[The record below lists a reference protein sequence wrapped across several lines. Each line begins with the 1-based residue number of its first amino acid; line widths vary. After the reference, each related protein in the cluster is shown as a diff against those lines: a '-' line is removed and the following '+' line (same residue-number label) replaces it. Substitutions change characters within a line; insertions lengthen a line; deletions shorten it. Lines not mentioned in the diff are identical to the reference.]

1 MTRDQPER
9 VTLGE
14 ECTGDREQAGSGE
27 AEHASG
33 GVDMDAGDDGDRT
46 APQGDPGTGR
56 GRAAPGGKF
65 TVPRPPRGLVPRSR
79 CDEALAAT
87 VAAHRLTVV
96 SAPAGYGKTTLLAQ
110 WAARTADP
118 VAWVSLD
125 PLDDEPGRLVR
136 VLGEALAQ
144 LAPGAGPDDEPAAD
158 RALGT
163 LARRVDA
170 LVAALEGL
178 PPEAVVVLDD
188 VHLLSARTAREVLGP
203 VLRYAG
209 PRFVL
214 AGRYDTTLPVNR
226 MRMAGEV
233 GELRE
238 RALAF
243 TAREVADVVRAA
255 GVPADDAAVRTL
267 WEITRGWPV
276 AVRLALAA
284 DVLAGSGVPL
294 AQLRDRDVPITGYLV
309 EEVIGS
315 LPEDLADFVLRASV
329 AAQVD
334 PELAEALV
342 PGGARLLDECVRR
355 GLFLTDVGDAADAP
369 VYRWHA
375 LVAAHARAVLARRD
389 PLAARVAHRVV
400 AAHLGPRDP
409 AAAIQHALDGLAP
422 DLAARVLGER
432 WPDLVVRGDVGQVR
446 GLRAAL
452 PPRYRSDPD
461 VLLALAAAHAHDADG
476 GSDGGRSAW
485 VGELVRTFL
494 GPGRP
499 PLGESVRRGRALL
512 DDRTGGGGA
521 PGDAARALGLY
532 LVGRAEL
539 QQYGPDPAALD
550 HLAAGGVLA
559 AERGWVALE
568 IGCHA
573 EEALAAALRGDAGVA
588 LAAARSVLAAAAL
601 HDWQGASIV
610 ASAHLACGVASYWRD
625 DPYAAADH
633 LDAAIEAA
641 GRNRR
646 EVAVHAAGVLA
657 IVCLAQGDAPGLARA
672 REITDAPWP
681 DGSAPEHLPAFREFL
696 TAVQL
701 AAEDRPRE
709 ALARV
714 DDTAV
719 TFADPLAL
727 GWQSDLLLRI
737 GDIEGAERALRAAEH
752 AAARAGAALGA
763 TPGHVRVAN
772 LAAAAALHADEDAS
786 AAHLALEAALAAAEP
801 HGLVRPL
808 RDRAAALH
816 PLLSA
821 HLEWGSAHEPMVT
834 RLLVA
839 EHEAPT
845 PRASAWDLT
854 PRERD
859 VLACLRSSLTSE
871 EIAGSLFLS
880 VNTVKT
886 HMRAIYRKLGVGG
899 RRDAVRTAVQRGLL

>member
-1 MTRDQPER
+1 
-9 VTLGE
+9 
-14 ECTGDREQAGSGE
+14 
-27 AEHASG
+27 
-33 GVDMDAGDDGDRT
+33 MDAGDIGDGRRVR
-46 APQGDPGTGR
+46 AHRSSGR
-56 GRAAPGGKF
+56 GRTPAGKL
-65 TVPRPPRGLVPRSR
+65 TVPRAPHGVVPRSR

-87 VAAHRLTVV
+87 IAGHRLTLV
-96 SAPAGYGKTTLLAQ
+96 SAPAGFGKTTLLAQ
-110 WAARTADP
+110 WAAAAPEP

-125 PLDDEPGRLVR
+125 PLDDEPGRLAG
-136 VLGEALAQ
+136 VLGDALAR
-144 LAPGAGPDDEPAAD
+144 LAPGALPEDDAADD
-158 RALGT
+158 RALASV
-163 LARRVDA
+163 ARRVDA
-170 LVAALEGL
+170 VVAALEGL
-178 PPEAVVVLDD
+178 PPETVVVLDD

-203 VLRYAG
+203 VLRYGG

-214 AGRYDTTLPVNR
+214 AGRYDAALPVNR

-238 RALAF
+238 RSLAF
-243 TAREVADVVRAA
+243 TADEVADVVRAL
-255 GVPADDAAVRTL
+255 GGPTDAPAVRAL
-267 WEITRGWPV
+267 WEVTHGWPV

-284 DVLAGSGVPL
+284 DVLAPSGESL

-315 LPEDLADFVLRASV
+315 LPDDLADFVLRASV
-329 AAQVD
+329 AAHVD

-342 PGGARLLDECVRR
+342 PGGARLLDECAAR
-355 GLFLTDVGDAADAP
+355 GLFLTEVGDGADGP

-375 LVAAHARAVLARRD
+375 LVAAHARAVLTRRD

-409 AAAIQHALDGLAP
+409 AAAIRHALDGHAP

-452 PPRYRSDPD
+452 PPRYRRDPD
-461 VLLALAAAHAHDADG
+461 VLLALAAAHAYDAD
-476 GSDGGRSAW
+476 DGDDGDGRPAR

-499 PLGESVRRGRALL
+499 PLEESVRLGRALL
-512 DDRTGGGGA
+512 DGGVA
-521 PGDAARALGLY
+521 DDATRALGLY

-539 QQYGPDPAALD
+539 QRFGPDPAALA
-550 HLAAGGVLA
+550 HLAEGGALA

-568 IGCHA
+568 LGCRA
-573 EEALAAALRGDAGVA
+573 EESLASALRGDLGEA
-588 LAAARSVLAAAAL
+588 LDRARAVLAAAAL

-610 ASAHLACGVASYWRD
+610 AAAHFACGLASYWRD
-625 DPYAAADH
+625 ELCAAAGH
-633 LDAAIEAA
+633 LRATIEAA
-641 GRNRR
+641 DRTRP
-646 EVAVHAAGVLA
+646 ELAVHAAGILA
-657 IVCLAQGDAPGLARA
+657 LVCLAQGDAPGLARA
-672 REITDAPWP
+672 REITDAPWRH
-681 DGSAPEHLPAFREFL
+681 DAGAPEYLTAFRDFL

-701 AAEDRPRE
+701 GAEDRPRE
-709 ALARV
+709 ALAMV
-714 DDTAV
+714 DETSVA
-719 TFADPLAL
+719 FADPLAL
-727 GWQSDLLLRI
+727 GWRSDLLLRI
-737 GDIEGAERALRAAEH
+737 GDIEGAERALRAAVRAEDR
-752 AAARAGAALGA
+752 AAAALGTA
-763 TPGHVRVAN
+763 PHQLRVAN
-772 LAAAAALHADEDAS
+772 LSAAAALHADEDAA
-786 AAHLALEAALAAAEP
+786 AAHVALEAALAAAAP

-839 EHEAPT
+839 EHEAPA

-880 VNTVKT
+880 INTVKT
-886 HMRAIYRKLGVGG
+886 HMRAIYRKLGVDG
-899 RRDAVRTAVQRGLL
+899 RRAAVRTAVQRGLL

>member
-1 MTRDQPER
+1 M
-9 VTLGE
+9 
-14 ECTGDREQAGSGE
+14 S
-27 AEHASG
+27 
-33 GVDMDAGDDGDRT
+33 AGDDGDGSVPRDH
-46 APQGDPGTGR
+46 AGEQR
-56 GRAAPGGKF
+56 ERAAPGAKYA
-65 TVPRPPRGLVPRSR
+65 VPRPPRGLVARSR
-79 CDEALAAT
+79 CDAALAET

-96 SAPAGYGKTTLLAQ
+96 TAPAGFGKTTLLAQ
-110 WAARTADP
+110 WAATAPGP
-118 VAWVSLD
+118 VVWVSLD

-136 VLGEALAQ
+136 VLGDALVRFARV
-144 LAPGAGPDDEPAAD
+144 GGPDDGAAG
-158 RALGT
+158 ALAT
-163 LARRVDA
+163 VARRVDA
-170 LVAALEGL
+170 LVAVLEDV
-178 PPEAVVVLDD
+178 PAETVVVLDD
-188 VHLLSARTAREVLGP
+188 VHLISARTAREVLGP
-203 VLRYAG
+203 VLRYGG

-214 AGRYDTTLPVNR
+214 AGRYDAALPVNR

-238 RALAF
+238 RTLAF
-243 TAREVADVVRAA
+243 TEDEVAEVVRAVE
-255 GVPADDAAVRTL
+255 VPADAAAVRAL
-267 WEITRGWPV
+267 WEVTRGWPV

-284 DVLAGSGVPL
+284 DVLGRSGEPL

-315 LPEDLADFVLRASV
+315 LPDDLADFVLRASV
-329 AAQVD
+329 ATQLD

-342 PGGARLLDECVRR
+342 PGGARLLDDCVGR
-355 GLFLTDVGDAADAP
+355 GLFLTDVGGAGGPGDGGEPEEGP

-409 AAAIQHALDGLAP
+409 AAAIRHALDGHAP

-432 WPDLVVRGDVGQVR
+432 WPELVVRGDVGQVR

-461 VLLALAAAHAHDADG
+461 VLLALAAAHAYEADG
-476 GSDGGRSAW
+476 TGEDDGGPAW

-499 PLGESVRRGRALL
+499 PLEESVRRGRALL
-512 DDRTGGGGA
+512 DDGVPGAGA
-521 PGDAARALGLY
+521 PDDAVRALGLY

-539 QQYGPDPAALD
+539 QRYGPDPDALG
-550 HLAAGGVLA
+550 HLAAGRALA
-559 AERGWVALE
+559 AEHGWVALE
-568 IGCHA
+568 LGCRA
-573 EEALAAALRGDAGVA
+573 EQALAAALRGEVGAA
-588 LAAARSVLAAAAL
+588 LDGARSVLAAAAL

-610 ASAHLACGVASYWRD
+610 ASAHLACGIASYWRD
-625 DPYAAADH
+625 ELCAAGGH
-633 LDAAIEAA
+633 LRAAVEAA
-641 GRNRR
+641 GRTRR

-681 DGSAPEHLPAFREFL
+681 DGSAPEHLTGFRDFL

-701 AAEDRPRE
+701 GAEDRPRD
-709 ALARV
+709 ALAIV
-714 DDTAV
+714 DESSVA
-719 TFADPLAL
+719 FADPLAL
-727 GWQSDLLLRI
+727 GWQSDQLLRI
-737 GDIEGAERALRAAEH
+737 GDIEGAERALHAAERAA
-752 AAARAGAALGA
+752 AGAAVALGG
-763 TPGHVRVAN
+763 TPAQVRVAN
-772 LAAAAALHADEDAS
+772 LAAAAALHADEDAA
-786 AAHLALEAALAAAEP
+786 AAHVALEAALAAAAP

-821 HLEWGSAHEPMVT
+821 HLEWGSAHEPLVT

-880 VNTVKT
+880 INTVKT
-886 HMRAIYRKLGVGG
+886 HMRAIYRKLGVDG
-899 RRDAVRTAVQRGLL
+899 RRAAVRTAVQRGLL

>member
-1 MTRDQPER
+1 MTHDHPGPVTVVEGEPRTRER
-9 VTLGE
+9 AVYGE
-14 ECTGDREQAGSGE
+14 V
-27 AEHASG
+27 EHASG
-33 GVDMDAGDDGDRT
+33 GVDMDAGDDGGAVPRDR
-46 APQGDPGTGR
+46 PGARR

-65 TVPRPPRGLVPRSR
+65 TVPRPPHGLVARAR

-96 SAPAGYGKTTLLAQ
+96 SAPAGFGKTTLLAQ
-110 WAARTADP
+110 WAAHTPGP

-136 VLGEALAQ
+136 VLGDALAPF
-144 LAPGAGPDDEPAAD
+144 APVARPDDGGPDRGAA
-158 RALGT
+158 T
-163 LARRVDA
+163 VARRLDA
-170 LVAALEGL
+170 LVAALEDL
-178 PPEAVVVLDD
+178 PPETVVVLDD

-214 AGRYDTTLPVNR
+214 AGRYDAALPVNR
-226 MRMAGEV
+226 MRMAGDV

-238 RALAF
+238 RTLAF
-243 TAREVADVVRAA
+243 TEDEVADVVRAVGGPGDA
-255 GVPADDAAVRTL
+255 AAVRAL
-267 WEITRGWPV
+267 WEVTRGWPV

-284 DVLAGSGVPL
+284 DVLGASGEPL

-309 EEVIGS
+309 EEVVGS
-315 LPEDLADFVLRASV
+315 LPDDLADFVLRASV
-329 AAQVD
+329 AEQVD

-342 PGGARLLDECVRR
+342 PGGARLLDACVGR
-355 GLFLTDVGDAADAP
+355 GLFLTDVGDAGDGP

-409 AAAIQHALDGLAP
+409 AAAIRHALDGHAP

-461 VLLALAAAHAHDADG
+461 VLLALAAAHAYEADG
-476 GSDGGRSAW
+476 SGGDDGGPAW

-499 PLGESVRRGRALL
+499 PLEESVRRGRALL
-512 DDRTGGGGA
+512 DGGVPDSGV
-521 PGDAARALGLY
+521 PDDAVRALALY

-539 QQYGPDPAALD
+539 QQYGPDPAALV
-550 HLAAGGVLA
+550 HLGEGGALA

-568 IGCHA
+568 LGCRA
-573 EEALAAALRGDAGVA
+573 EEAFAASLRGDVGGA
-588 LAAARSVLAAAAL
+588 LDRARAVLATAAL
-601 HDWQGASIV
+601 HEWQGASIV
-610 ASAHLACGVASYWRD
+610 AVAHLACGIASYWRD
-625 DPYAAADH
+625 ELCAASGH
-633 LDAAIEAA
+633 LRAAIEAA

-646 EVAVHAAGVLA
+646 EVAVHAAGILA

-681 DGSAPEHLPAFREFL
+681 DGSAPEHLTAFRSFL

-701 AAEDRPRE
+701 GAEDRTRE
-709 ALARV
+709 ALALV
-714 DDTAV
+714 DESSAA
-719 TFADPLAL
+719 FADPLAL

-737 GDIEGAERALRAAEH
+737 GDIDGAERALHAAEH
-752 AAARAGAALGA
+752 AAAGASAALGG
-763 TPGHVRVAN
+763 TPAQVRVAN
-772 LAAAAALHADEDAS
+772 LAAAAALHADEDDA
-786 AAHLALEAALAAAEP
+786 AAHVALEAALAAAAP

-821 HLEWGSAHEPMVT
+821 HLEWGSAHEPLVT

-839 EHEAPT
+839 EHEAPA

-880 VNTVKT
+880 INTVKT
-886 HMRAIYRKLGVGG
+886 HMRAIYRKLGVDG
-899 RRDAVRTAVQRGLL
+899 RRAAVRTAVQRGLL

>member
-1 MTRDQPER
+1 M
-9 VTLGE
+9 GE
-14 ECTGDREQAGSGE
+14 
-27 AEHASG
+27 H
-33 GVDMDAGDDGDRT
+33 
-46 APQGDPGTGR
+46 P
-56 GRAAPGGKF
+56 GRAAPRAKYA
-65 TVPRPPRGLVPRSR
+65 VPRAPRGLVPRSR

-96 SAPAGYGKTTLLAQ
+96 SAPAGFGKTTLVAQ
-110 WAARTADP
+110 WAAAAPVP

-136 VLGEALAQ
+136 VLGEALGR
-144 LAPGAGPDDEPAAD
+144 LAPAARPDEDAESD
-158 RALGT
+158 RALAT
-163 LARRVDA
+163 VARRVDG
-170 LVAALEGL
+170 LVAALEGM
-178 PPEAVVVLDD
+178 PADTVVVLDD
-188 VHLLSARTAREVLGP
+188 VHLLSARTARAVLGP

-214 AGRYDTTLPVNR
+214 AGRYDAALPVNR

-238 RALAF
+238 RTLAF
-243 TAREVADVVRAA
+243 TEDEVADVVRAVD
-255 GVPADDAAVRTL
+255 VPADAAAVRAL

-284 DVLAGSGVPL
+284 GVLRSAGEPL

-315 LPEDLADFVLRASV
+315 LPDDLADFVLRASV
-329 AAQVD
+329 SDQVD

-342 PGGARLLDECVRR
+342 PGGARLLDDCVGR
-355 GLFLTDVGDAADAP
+355 GLFLTDVGASGGPGDVGEAAEGP

-400 AAHLGPRDP
+400 AAHLAPGDP
-409 AAAIQHALDGLAP
+409 AAAIRHALDGHAP

-432 WPDLVVRGDVGQVR
+432 WPELVVRGDVGQVR

-452 PPRYRSDPD
+452 PPRYRSEPD
-461 VLLALAAAHAHDADG
+461 VLLALAAAHAYEADG
-476 GSDGGRSAW
+476 TGEDDGGPAW

-499 PLGESVRRGRALL
+499 PLEESVRRGRALL
-512 DDRTGGGGA
+512 DGGVPGA
-521 PGDAARALGLY
+521 GVPDDAVRALGLY

-539 QQYGPDPAALD
+539 QRYGPDPEALG
-550 HLAAGGVLA
+550 HLAAGRALA
-559 AERGWVALE
+559 AEHGWVALE
-568 IGCHA
+568 LGCRA
-573 EEALAAALRGDAGVA
+573 EESLAASLRGDVAAALDG
-588 LAAARSVLAAAAL
+588 ARSVLAAAAL
-601 HDWQGASIV
+601 HEWQGASIV
-610 ASAHLACGVASYWRD
+610 ASAHLACGIASYWRD
-625 DPYAAADH
+625 ELCAAGGH
-633 LDAAIEAA
+633 LEAAIEAA
-641 GRNRR
+641 GRTRR

-681 DGSAPEHLPAFREFL
+681 DGSAPEHLTAFRDFL

-701 AAEDRPRE
+701 GAEDRPRD
-709 ALARV
+709 ALAIV
-714 DDTAV
+714 DETSVA
-719 TFADPLAL
+719 FADPLAL
-727 GWQSDLLLRI
+727 GWQSDQLLRI
-737 GDIEGAERALRAAEH
+737 GDIEGAERALRAAER
-752 AAARAGAALGA
+752 AAAGAAEALGT
-763 TPGHVRVAN
+763 TPTQVEVAN
-772 LAAAAALHADEDAS
+772 LAAAAALHADEDAA
-786 AAHLALEAALAAAEP
+786 AAHVALEAALAAAEP

-816 PLLSA
+816 PLLSE
-821 HLEWGSAHEPMVT
+821 HLEWGSAHEPLVT

-839 EHEAPT
+839 EHEAPA

-880 VNTVKT
+880 INTVKT
-886 HMRAIYRKLGVGG
+886 HMRAIYRKLGVDG
-899 RRDAVRTAVQRGLL
+899 RRAAVRTAVQRGLL

>member
-1 MTRDQPER
+1 
-9 VTLGE
+9 
-14 ECTGDREQAGSGE
+14 
-27 AEHASG
+27 
-33 GVDMDAGDDGDRT
+33 MDAGDDGGRT
-46 APQGDPGTGR
+46 GPEGRPGARR
-56 GRAAPGGKF
+56 GRTVPDGKF
-65 TVPRPPRGLVPRSR
+65 TVPRPPHGLVARSR

-87 VAAHRLTVV
+87 VVGHRLTVV
-96 SAPAGYGKTTLLAQ
+96 SAPAGFGKTTLLAQ
-110 WAARTADP
+110 WAAREPGP

-136 VLGEALAQ
+136 VLGEALAC
-144 LAPGAGPDDEPAAD
+144 LAPGARPGAAPASG
-158 RALGT
+158 RAPGT

-170 LVAALEGL
+170 LVAALETL
-178 PPEAVVVLDD
+178 PPETVVVLDD

-214 AGRYDTTLPVNR
+214 AGRYDAALPVNR

-243 TAREVADVVRAA
+243 TEDEVADVVRAA
-255 GVPADDAAVRTL
+255 GVPAEGATVRAL
-267 WEITRGWPV
+267 WEVTRGWPV

-284 DVLAGSGVPL
+284 DVLAGSGEPL

-315 LPEDLADFVLRASV
+315 LPDDLADFLLRASV
-329 AAQVD
+329 AGQVD

-342 PGGARLLDECVRR
+342 PGGARLLDECVAR
-355 GLFLTDVGDAADAP
+355 GLFLTDVGDAGDGP

-409 AAAIQHALDGLAP
+409 AAAIRHALDGHAP

-461 VLLALAAAHAHDADG
+461 VLLALAAAHAYDADG
-476 GSDGGRSAW
+476 AGDDDARAAW

-499 PLGESVRRGRALL
+499 SLQESVRRGRALL
-512 DDRTGGGGA
+512 DDGVAGGGA
-521 PGDAARALGLY
+521 PDDAARALGLY
-532 LVGRAEL
+532 LVGRAAL
-539 QQYGPDPAALD
+539 QQYGPHPAALT
-550 HLAAGGVLA
+550 HLAEGGALA

-568 IGCHA
+568 LGCRA
-573 EEALAAALRGDAGVA
+573 EEALAAAQRGDAGGA
-588 LAAARSVLAAAAL
+588 LAAAQAVLATAAL
-601 HDWQGASIV
+601 HDWQGAGIV
-610 ASAHLACGVASYWRD
+610 ASAHLACGIAAYWRD
-625 DPYAAADH
+625 ELCAAAGH
-633 LDAAIEAA
+633 LRAAIEAA

-657 IVCLAQGDAPGLARA
+657 VVCLAQGDAPGLARA

-681 DGSAPEHLPAFREFL
+681 DGSAPEHLTAFRAFL

-701 AAEDRPRE
+701 GVEDRPRE
-709 ALARV
+709 ALALV
-714 DDTAV
+714 DETSAA
-719 TFADPLAL
+719 FSDPLAL

-737 GDIEGAERALRAAEH
+737 GEIEAAERALEAAERAA
-752 AAARAGAALGA
+752 AAAAAALGG
-763 TPGHVRVAN
+763 TPAQVRVAN
-772 LAAAAALHADEDAS
+772 LAAQAALRADEDAA
-786 AAHLALEAALAAAEP
+786 AAHLALEAALAAAAP

-821 HLEWGSAHEPMVT
+821 HLEWGSAHEPLIT

-839 EHEAPT
+839 EHEAPA
-845 PRASAWDLT
+845 PRASTWDLT

-880 VNTVKT
+880 INTVKT
-886 HMRAIYRKLGVGG
+886 HMRAIYRKLGVDG
-899 RRDAVRTAVQRGLL
+899 RRAAVRTAVQRGLL